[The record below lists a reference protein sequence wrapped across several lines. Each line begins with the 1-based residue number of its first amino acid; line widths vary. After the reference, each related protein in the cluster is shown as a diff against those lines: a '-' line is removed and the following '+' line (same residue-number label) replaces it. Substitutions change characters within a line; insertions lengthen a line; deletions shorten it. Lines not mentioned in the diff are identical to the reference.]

1 MDNGIGV
8 PSENHPFELFT
19 ANIGE
24 LQLVYKVKG
33 GRYENSQKDFVS
45 TEMDD
50 HVSQW
55 EVCLPV
61 G

>member
-50 HVSQW
+50 HVF
-55 EVCLPV
+55 P
-61 G
+61 